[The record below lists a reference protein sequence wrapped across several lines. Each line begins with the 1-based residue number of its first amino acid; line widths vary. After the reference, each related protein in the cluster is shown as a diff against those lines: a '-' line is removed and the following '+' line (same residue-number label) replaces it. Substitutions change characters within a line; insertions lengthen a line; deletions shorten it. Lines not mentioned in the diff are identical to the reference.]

1 MPILMH
7 TRSLAATLGAV
18 ALSLLALSPAN
29 AEDKPPMRSIT
40 VSASGQVSAEPDMA
54 NVSSGV
60 VTEANTAREA
70 LTKNTAAM
78 KKLIAGLKTAGV
90 EAKDIQTTS
99 FNVNP
104 VYSNPRDGKSPEIT
118 GYQVNNQVTIRARNL
133 DKLGDILDGMVT
145 LGANQMNGLS
155 FEVSKAETLK
165 DDARKEAVANARR
178 RAELIATAAGAALGE
193 VQTISE
199 DTSDYQPRPMAYAR
213 AAMAE
218 AVPVERGT
226 ATLEA
231 RVTVTW
237 TLK

>member
-1 MPILMH
+1 ML
-7 TRSLAATLGAV
+7 RGLTLGAIALV
-18 ALSLLALSPAN
+18 AASLAGAALSPAL
-29 AEDKPPMRSIT
+29 AEDKPPMRTIT

-60 VTEANTAREA
+60 VTEAATAREA
-70 LTKNTAAM
+70 LTRNSAAM
-78 KKLIAGLKTAGV
+78 KKLIAGLKSAGV

-104 VYSNPRDGKSPEIT
+104 VYSNPREGQAPEIT

-133 DKLGDILDGMVT
+133 DKLGDILDGMVS

-155 FEVSKAETLK
+155 FEVSKADTLR
-165 DDARKEAVANARR
+165 DDARKDAVANARR
-178 RAELIATAAGAALGE
+178 RAELIAAAAGATLGE

-199 DTSDYQPRPMAYAR
+199 DANDYQPRPMAYAR

-237 TLK
+237 ALK